1 MEERVTQLERELA
14 ELKAL
19 YYKDNFSDKEY
30 FRKRVEFEREVRFG
44 AGNTQF
50 TTGQIGFFNATPVSQ
65 QSAITTPAGGAT
77 IDAESRTAIGQIKTA
92 LQNLGL
98 TA

>member
-1 MEERVTQLERELA
+1 MEERITRLERELA

-19 YYKDNFSDKEY
+19 YYKDNFSDKEF

-44 AGNTQF
+44 S
-50 TTGQIGFFNATPVSQ
+50 GQIGFFAATPVSK
-65 QSAITTPAGGAT
+65 QSAVTTPTGGGTGSTDA
-77 IDAESRTAIGQIKTA
+77 IDISARTAIGQIKTA

>member
-1 MEERVTQLERELA
+1 MEERIAQLEKELF
-14 ELKAL
+14 ELKAN

-44 AGNTQF
+44 AG
-50 TTGQIGFFNATPVSQ
+50 QIGFFSHTPVSQ
-65 QSAITTPAGGAT
+65 QTPNTTPSGGGTGDSDA
-77 IDAESRTAIGQIKTA
+77 IDISARTAIGQIKTT

-98 TA
+98 TS

>member
-1 MEERVTQLERELA
+1 MEERIAQLEKEVSELR
-14 ELKAL
+14 AL

-44 AGNTQF
+44 AGQV
-50 TTGQIGFFNATPVSQ
+50 GFFSHTPVSQ
-65 QSAITTPAGGAT
+65 QSAITTPSGGGSGDTDA
-77 IDAESRTAIGQIKTA
+77 IDTSARTAIGQIKTA